1 MFSAPSSILFCA
13 VSVSI
18 IAFFDTYIWLVQ
30 AEFEALKEELASTRS
45 AHASAAG
52 APGAHAAASASKKVV
67 KKRPGGSL
75 LNPFDKRVVP
85 KGAKMSVTD
94 AGAAE

>member
-1 MFSAPSSILFCA
+1 M
-13 VSVSI
+13 
-18 IAFFDTYIWLVQ
+18 Q

-45 AHASAAG
+45 SHASAGG
-52 APGAHAAASASKKVV
+52 APGAHTAATAAKKVV

-85 KGAKMSVTD
+85 KGAKMSVAD
-94 AGAAE
+94 AGVAE